1 MVMHITSA
9 LFERQL
15 YGYSYGTLTL
25 TLGCASGSVVE
36 CRICNW
42 EIAVSNLGRD
52 YFALRSTQPSIPP
65 GR

>member
-42 EIAVSNLGRD
+42 EIAVSNLAGTT
-52 YFALRSTQPSIPP
+52 LH
-65 GR
+65 